1 MRISLTVAVAT
12 IEFATAVEYAA
23 EIKSDLVVK
32 MRILGNLFLPC
43 TTDEATESLQ
53 SSNFPSFIL
62 PPRSF

>member
-1 MRISLTVAVAT
+1 MIIAVAT
-12 IEFATAVEYAA
+12 IKFATAVEYAA
-23 EIKSDLVVK
+23 ETKSDQAVE
-32 MRILGNLFLPC
+32 MRILANLILPC